1 VAVLARADQLSIL
14 PGSLRLLLFGCV
26 TFACARE
33 APSVF
38 VNQPVSPAPAPAP
51 PVAGSTAPAPPAPNP
66 PRSSAASRSDA
77 LAERYGAAP
86 PLAVFKGEAS
96 YYGDQFSGRKTA
108 SGELY
113 NPRALTAAHRELP
126 FGTVVRVVRTEP
138 PGVVYVR
145 ITDRGPFR
153 RGRVL
158 DLSRAAAEQ
167 LQMIRAGVI
176 PVRAEVVEF
185 GPKPKPKQKR
195 TKRQVKPSRRSRPR

>member
-1 VAVLARADQLSIL
+1 VEVLARADHVQ

-38 VNQPVSPAPAPAP
+38 VNQPVSPAPAP
-51 PVAGSTAPAPPAPNP
+51 PVASSTAPAPPAPNP
-66 PRSSAASRSDA
+66 PKSPAASGSDA

-126 FGTVVRVVRTEP
+126 FGTVVRVVRSEP

>member
-1 VAVLARADQLSIL
+1 MRAWLSTL

-38 VNQPVSPAPAPAP
+38 VNQPVAPAPAP
-51 PVAGSTAPAPPAPNP
+51 PVAASTAPAPPAPNP
-66 PRSSAASRSDA
+66 PKSPPASRSDA

-113 NPRALTAAHRELP
+113 NPRSRTAAHRELP
-126 FGTVVRVVRTEP
+126 FGTVVRVVRSEP

-158 DLSRAAAEQ
+158 DLSRAAAQ
-167 LQMIRAGVI
+167 RLIGAD
-176 PVRAEVVEF
+176 
-185 GPKPKPKQKR
+185 
-195 TKRQVKPSRRSRPR
+195 